1 MKREIRKS
9 SKNRCLKPKLSKK
22 VLITLNLLPVKK
34 AGDLTVNLI
43 CLTLFLSCTNIIASE
58 KEEWTLKIQQD
69 GIAVYTKK
77 VAGSRIDAFKAT
89 TMISAEYEKVKEVIL
104 DYPNYPKWY
113 QDYKTGEILEQLNQ
127 DKIIVRFV
135 IDAPF
140 PIKDRDSV
148 NRVSVQQTDEQ
159 IKVTLES
166 APTFIP
172 HNNKQIRMTV
182 SSGQWTLEKEGN
194 QTRVTLEYHADPE
207 IPVPSWVSNRYVVQ
221 GPAKSLSNLRERLQ

>member
-1 MKREIRKS
+1 MIFLKS
-9 SKNRCLKPKLSKK
+9 VPDKTTCDLAIY
-22 VLITLNLLPVKK
+22 LIYFL
-34 AGDLTVNLI
+34 
-43 CLTLFLSCTNIIASE
+43 LFLSCSNVIASE
-58 KEEWTLKIQQD
+58 QEDWNLRIQQD
-69 GIAVYTKK
+69 GIKVYTKK
-77 VAGSRIDAFKAT
+77 MADSRIDAFKAT
-89 TMISAEYEKVKEVIL
+89 TMISAKYERVKEVIL

-148 NRVSVQQTDEQ
+148 NRVSVQQTDEH
-159 IKVTLES
+159 IKVRLES

-172 HNNKQIRMTV
+172 PNNKQIRMTV

-221 GPAKSLSNLRERLQ
+221 GPAKSLSSLKKRLQ

>member
-1 MKREIRKS
+1 MVVLKS
-9 SKNRCLKPKLSKK
+9 VPDKTTR
-22 VLITLNLLPVKK
+22 
-34 AGDLTVNLI
+34 DLAINLI
-43 CLTLFLSCTNIIASE
+43 YFLLFLSCSNVIAFEQEDWS
-58 KEEWTLKIQQD
+58 LRIQQD
-69 GIAVYTKK
+69 GISVYTKK

-113 QDYKTGEILEQLNQ
+113 QDYKAGEILEQTNQ
-127 DKIIVRFV
+127 DQIVVRF
-135 IDAPF
+135 IINAPF

-148 NRVSVQQTDEQ
+148 NRVSVQQTDEH

-182 SSGQWTLEKEGN
+182 SSGRWTLEKEDN

-221 GPAKSLSNLRERLQ
+221 GPAKSLSNLKKRLK

>member
-1 MKREIRKS
+1 MIV
-9 SKNRCLKPKLSKK
+9 LKK
-22 VLITLNLLPVKK
+22 VPNKTIYDLAIHLIYFL
-34 AGDLTVNLI
+34 
-43 CLTLFLSCTNIIASE
+43 LFLSCGNLFASE
-58 KEEWTLKIQQD
+58 QEDWSLSLQQD
-69 GIAVYTKK
+69 GIEVYTKK

-89 TMISAEYEKVKEVIL
+89 TMISAEYERVKEVIL

-113 QDYKTGEILEQLNQ
+113 QDYKKGEILERLSQ
-127 DKIIVRFV
+127 DIIVVRFV

-148 NRVSVQQTDEQ
+148 NRVSVQQTDEH

-182 SSGQWTLEKEGN
+182 SSGRWTLEKEGN
-194 QTRVTLEYHADPE
+194 QTRVTIEYHADPE
-207 IPVPSWVSNRYVVQ
+207 IPVPSWLSKRYVVQ
-221 GPAKSLSNLRERLQ
+221 GPAKSLSNLKKRLQ